1 MRKNSVKNRRINDE
15 VQRSLSEIIR
25 TEMKDPRVS
34 PFTSVMQVEVAPDL
48 KTCKV
53 WISVYGDSEEGK
65 RTLQGLRS
73 AAGFIRSALAHDVNL
88 RNTPELTFILDD
100 SIAYGVEMSKKI
112 EEVME
117 ADRKSEELR
126 GEIPGD
132 DSEPEGD
139 SEPEDGS
146 EPEDDSDEEESGDER
161 PENDSEG

>member
-53 WISVYGDSEEGK
+53 WISIYGDSEEGK

-126 GEIPGD
+126 GDLPIAD
-132 DSEPEGD
+132 DGGTE
-139 SEPEDGS
+139 
-146 EPEDDSDEEESGDER
+146 DSDVEDT
-161 PENDSEG
+161 ENDGEV